1 MRVAHL
7 LVAATALVSGA
18 GLVGA
23 EQQPKA
29 QMTSGAETLVEQAQ
43 KKLAAMD
50 LKPGAVNGIEHKQ
63 TQDAVKRFQKSQ
75 KLSVSGRLDSQTL
88 AALGVHPT
96 TTVARSAPPSEQVN
110 IVPSESSAVA
120 SASMLP
126 SDSSNASPSESSSAS
141 SSESS
146 SVPQSESSSTA
157 QSESTSPP
165 SGSKPESSSERTA
178 EPSTEQPK
186 S

>member
-1 MRVAHL
+1 MRVAYL
-7 LVAATALVSGA
+7 LVAATACVSA
-18 GLVGA
+18 ASLAGA

-29 QMTSGAETLVEQAQ
+29 QVTSGAQTVVEQAQ

-63 TQDAVKRFQKSQ
+63 TREAVKRFQKSQ
-75 KLSVSGRLDSQTL
+75 QLSVSGRLDTQTL
-88 AALGVHPT
+88 AALGVQPT
-96 TTVARSAPPSEQVN
+96 TTVARTAPPSEQVS
-110 IVPSESSAVA
+110 IVPIESSTMA

-126 SDSSNASPSESSSAS
+126 SDSSSASPSESSSPAAS
-141 SSESS
+141 ESGSAPPSQSASPSSESS
-146 SVPQSESSSTA
+146 PA
-157 QSESTSPP
+157 P
-165 SGSKPESSSERTA
+165 SSEGPA